1 MKKRLVFLLLL
12 CAPLWLGAQSYSVDW
27 SEMQPSK
34 GRLVYL
40 LPRKSDEFFAL
51 RWTGGEVFGNYQV
64 SRHKDLKMIN
74 SGRIKLIAEESV
86 ANFEGA
92 RVIGDKFVVF
102 LSDRKDGKNFFFMQ
116 EYSDDLKPV
125 GEVVRLASYDLER
138 GRTKGWFDIKLSEN
152 GKFFGVVWEIPGRKE
167 ERDLYGF
174 KVYDTN
180 LSLINDGEYPLPFD
194 PKLSVIHSHHISNT
208 GDYFLA
214 LTEYWEDEKRVLLR
228 NRLNYKALHIYH
240 IAEDG
245 LQDYTLDLEGKR
257 VEAMAM
263 TSDDNNIF
271 TITGIYGEMKQ
282 EGVSGV
288 FHQRVDLNSEE
299 KLDEGFKEFDETFI
313 TEDWSDRDK
322 RRQERREER
331 GRAEPRLYNYKMREA
346 TILDDGS
353 IVGTMEQYY
362 VQVQNFSDARSGQTS
377 STYYYYYNDIIV
389 YRINPDGEF
398 DWVEKIRKFQ
408 LSTND
413 GGPFSSYESFIDDG
427 KVYFI
432 FNDNVRNYSEEG
444 VFTDPDHLQ
453 TANYGRRKN
462 VVAIA
467 EIDMA
472 TGEKK
477 RRTFFDRSE
486 IDALAVPKLFDVDY
500 NNGEMILYSIWGR
513 KERIGRLRFNDK
525 SAD

>member
-1 MKKRLVFLLLL
+1 MKYTFALFFIACLQFF
-12 CAPLWLGAQSYSVDW
+12 AGAQSYTVEW
-27 SEMQPSK
+27 SKMEPSR

-40 LPRKSDEFFAL
+40 LPKQSNEFYAL

-64 SRHKDLKMIN
+64 SRHKNLEMVG
-74 SGRIKLIAEESV
+74 SGKIKLLAEHSI

-92 RVIGDKFVVF
+92 RVIGGKFVVF
-102 LSDRKDGKNFFFMQ
+102 LSDRKEGQNHFFMQ
-116 EYSDDLKPV
+116 EYDEDLKPV
-125 GEVVRLASYDLER
+125 GETIRLASYDLDR
-138 GRTKGWFDIKLSEN
+138 KRSKGWFDIKLSEN
-152 GKFFGVVWEIPGRKE
+152 EKYFGVVWEVPGKKE

-174 KVYDTN
+174 KVYDTT
-180 LSLINDGEYPLPFD
+180 LTLINDGEYPLPFD
-194 PKLSVIHSHHISNT
+194 PDLSMIHSHHISNT

-214 LTEYWEDEKRVLLR
+214 LTEYKEGEKKAFLR

-245 LQDYTLDLEGKR
+245 LQDYTLDLDGKR

-271 TITGIYGEMKQ
+271 TITGIYGEMK
-282 EGVSGV
+282 EAGVSGV
-288 FHQRVDLNSEE
+288 FHQRVDLNTGE
-299 KLDEGFKEFDETFI
+299 KLDEGFKEFTEEFI
-313 TEDWSDRDK
+313 TQDWTDRDR
-322 RRQERREER
+322 RRQERRENR
-331 GRAEPRLYNYKMREA
+331 GRGEAQLYNYKMREA

-362 VQVQNFSDARSGQTS
+362 IQVRTYSDTRSGQTS
-377 STYYYYYNDIIV
+377 STYYYYYNDIIA
-389 YRINPDGEF
+389 YRINPEGEF
-398 DWVEKIRKFQ
+398 DWVEKVRKYQ

-413 GGPFSSYESFIDDG
+413 GGPFSSYESFIDNG

-432 FNDNVRNYSEEG
+432 FNDNVQNYNDEG
-444 VFTDPDHLQ
+444 LFNDPERLH

-462 VVAIA
+462 VVALA
-467 EIDMA
+467 EIDMV

-486 IDALAVPKLFDVDY
+486 IDALAVPKLFDVNY
-500 NNGEMILYSIWGR
+500 STGEMILYSMWGR
-513 KERIGRLRFNDK
+513 KEKIGVLRFK
-525 SAD
+525 E